1 MPNDIRT
8 IDRTFGAL
16 ADPTRRAVVQA
27 LCKGP
32 ATVSELAVPF
42 AMALP
47 SFTQHLRVLEAGGL
61 VDSQKSGRVRTYR
74 LRPQAIER
82 SQDWLRQQ
90 AERWEL
96 RLQQLDDYLAT
107 LKE

>member
-1 MPNDIRT
+1 MPYQSTPVERI
-8 IDRTFGAL
+8 FHAL
-16 ADPTRRAVVQA
+16 GDATRMAVIER
-27 LCKGP
+27 LSRGP
-32 ATVSELAVPF
+32 ASVSELAEPF
-42 AMALP
+42 SMALP